1 MQHDARRFNRRAVG
15 DAEWST
21 RHQPWSAV
29 PRGVL
34 RTSTLHYPDIPMQK
48 PDAVGSGEHRDAGST
63 FIEILVTIVL
73 LGTVV
78 IAVLTAVQTSMRVS
92 TVNKDAARVE
102 TALLDAVDR
111 VNRADRSS
119 FPCDLSGPVVAAV
132 EVQGW
137 PSGTAAVEQWYLD
150 SGVWTHGSAELPACP
165 EVGLTQGLVQRV
177 MVTVT
182 SPDGDISRS
191 IQVVKSD
198 A

>member
-1 MQHDARRFNRRAVG
+1 MHN
-15 DAEWST
+15 
-21 RHQPWSAV
+21 
-29 PRGVL
+29 
-34 RTSTLHYPDIPMQK
+34 PDI
-48 PDAVGSGEHRDAGST
+48 VENGGNRRDAGST

-78 IAVLTAVQTSMRVS
+78 IAVLAAVQTSVRVS
-92 TVNKDAARVE
+92 TVNNDAARVE
-102 TALLDAVDR
+102 TVLLDAVDR
-111 VNRADRSS
+111 VNRADRAD
-119 FPCDLSGPVVAAV
+119 FPCDLSAPVVAAV

-137 PSGTAAVEQWYLD
+137 QPSNAAVEQWYLD
-150 SGVWTHGSAELPACP
+150 GGVWTHGSAALPACP

-182 SPDGDISRS
+182 SPNGGISRS